1 MIYNMR
7 HSRFDMYN
15 HSPNIRNAGTDGA
28 KRDAIM
34 EYLEGTLPSRNTKEQ
49 NTQLVSNILKDM
61 NSSNLISSDGKLWRA
76 PK

>member
-1 MIYNMR
+1 MILQY
-7 HSRFDMYN
+7 
-15 HSPNIRNAGTDGA
+15 IQNAGTDGA

-61 NSSNLISSDGKLWRA
+61 SSGNLISSDGKLWRA